1 VNESTK
7 LLDKAARAIQAAERL
22 AAEGLPEFA
31 VGRAYYA
38 MFYVAEAVLKAKGL
52 RYSKHSGVH
61 AAFGER
67 VVKTGEMEP
76 RYHRWLL
83 DAFDRRVTGDYG
95 VDVSIEPDEV
105 ARMIDQAREFL
116 EAGRRLLQ
124 TVR

>member
-1 VNESTK
+1 MNESIK

-76 RYHRWLL
+76 RYTGGSSTPSTDGSPETTASMCRSSPTRWL
-83 DAFDRRVTGDYG
+83 G
-95 VDVSIEPDEV
+95 
-105 ARMIDQAREFL
+105 
-116 EAGRRLLQ
+116 
-124 TVR
+124 